1 MFIDP
6 ANDRLYAPTI
16 VGQVMVF
23 DNASTK
29 NGDITTTAAPER
41 TITLPFPTMTNVTVE
56 LTANRL
62 YALDTLGLNII
73 ENASTLNGTPPSLI
87 RALAPGGS
95 VFKAVAV
102 AP

>member
-1 MFIDP
+1 
-6 ANDRLYAPTI
+6 
-16 VGQVMVF
+16 
-23 DNASTK
+23 
-29 NGDITTTAAPER
+29 
-41 TITLPFPTMTNVTVE
+41 MTNVTVE